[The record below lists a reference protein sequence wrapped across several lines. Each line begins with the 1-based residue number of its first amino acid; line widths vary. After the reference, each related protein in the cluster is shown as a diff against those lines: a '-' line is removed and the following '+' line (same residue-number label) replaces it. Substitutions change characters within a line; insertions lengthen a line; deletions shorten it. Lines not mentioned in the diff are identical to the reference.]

1 MHAIERRQA
10 LRKHGKN
17 PTRAQKERLEKLKLN
32 PGNWLVVKDIPG
44 CFEIVHRVSEKRRKL
59 VKVP

>member
-1 MHAIERRQA
+1 